1 MKTAADYTKTICAC
15 DLRQRRW
22 NPGTG
27 RCQTCD
33 STYEDHEDHEDQH
46 ANPSPTVHTDRRP
59 TWEIVISYVEQLVR
73 DSTHISLG
81 IGQNV
86 LPLVIVDMHARDSF
100 GLQHYGI
107 PLTSGDGRD
116 HLVEA
121 YEEMLDA
128 SVYLTNALDE
138 HGVGLTTD
146 LTKEAFPDK
155 AHRWYLHD
163 VQQLCTSQIRALIH
177 LRAIMEERNR
187 RSESFGLPSSI
198 AAAHVDSTAVVEP
211 GQRHAVLKALAARM
225 RFDGSGYSEIEA
237 ELLATNKTRCSP
249 PKTDDEVRA
258 IARWAAALMPLR
270 PRRPVADDDVEA
282 AEVKP

>member
-1 MKTAADYTKTICAC
+1 MKTAADYAKTTCAC
-15 DLRQRRW
+15 DLRNRAW
-22 NPGTG
+22 NPNTDC
-27 RCQTCD
+27 CQTCG
-33 STYEDHEDHEDQH
+33 SPYEDQH
-46 ANPSPTVHTDRRP
+46 TSPASNVPMDRRP
-59 TWEIVISYVEQLVR
+59 TWEIVIAYVEQLVR

-81 IGQNV
+81 IGENV

-187 RSESFGLPSSI
+187 RLPKSSE
-198 AAAHVDSTAVVEP
+198 
-211 GQRHAVLKALAARM
+211 
-225 RFDGSGYSEIEA
+225 
-237 ELLATNKTRCSP
+237 ATP
-249 PKTDDEVRA
+249 
-258 IARWAAALMPLR
+258 
-270 PRRPVADDDVEA
+270 
-282 AEVKP
+282 